1 MARSIAVL
9 DSAILALIHKV
20 LAPRTCPKMKN
31 NCAAATVATVA
42 RVVAV
47 AAEKNY
53 EKFINVKVCTASQ
66 MGAGE
71 SWGGAWGGRGG
82 STRKETSNNVNYMPV
97 AAAAARG
104 VGGSGECG
112 PRGGGAKFPLS
123 GADKAGQELTTYI
136 CSTCTYM
143 QRVCVCVCVLYTH
156 AAALPAA
163 HLPQTA
169 QPQAAKL

>member
-42 RVVAV
+42 RVAAV

-66 MGAGE
+66 MEQGRVGEEHGAGGE
-71 SWGGAWGGRGG
+71 EVRE
-82 STRKETSNNVNYMPV
+82 RK
-97 AAAAARG
+97 
-104 VGGSGECG
+104 
-112 PRGGGAKFPLS
+112 
-123 GADKAGQELTTYI
+123 
-136 CSTCTYM
+136 
-143 QRVCVCVCVLYTH
+143 
-156 AAALPAA
+156 
-163 HLPQTA
+163 
-169 QPQAAKL
+169 QATM